1 LTVDGNITVG
11 SDCVGH
17 VANEVETE
25 QIFIRTTSSPGDCP
39 RVSSVVQCRGSIPL
53 YWSHTNL
60 YNPKPDVQ
68 LEDSGLG
75 SEQSAK
81 IHFQKLFNRYGTVSL
96 KNVISSYT
104 FYSHNYSF
112 ALIDY

>member
-1 LTVDGNITVG
+1 MTVDGNITVG

-81 IHFQKLFNRYGTVSL
+81 IHFQKLFNRYGTVS
-96 KNVISSYT
+96 
-104 FYSHNYSF
+104 
-112 ALIDY
+112 

>member
-1 LTVDGNITVG
+1 MLHTG

-25 QIFIRTTSSPGDCP
+25 QLFIRSTSNPGDCP
-39 RVSSVVQCRGSIPL
+39 RVSSVIQCRGSIPL
-53 YWSHTNL
+53 FWSHTNL

-68 LEDSGLG
+68 LEDSGMG

-81 IHFQKLFNRYGTVSL
+81 IHFQKLFSRYGSVRCAFLTAPHLTRPSMQ
-96 KNVISSYT
+96 
-104 FYSHNYSF
+104 SHVQPSGVF
-112 ALIDY
+112 S